1 MNADIYED
9 GRVDLMDM
17 AMLAS
22 WWADDQCQTPAACMG
37 ADINRDGVVD
47 IDDLR
52 VFVDQWLY

>member
-1 MNADIYED
+1 
-9 GRVDLMDM
+9 M

-22 WWADDQCQTPAACMG
+22 WWIDDLCQAPAACMG

>member
-1 MNADIYED
+1 
-9 GRVDLMDM
+9 MDM

-22 WWADDQCQTPAACMG
+22 WWVDDQCQTPAACMG
-37 ADINRDGVVD
+37 ADIYRDGVVD

>member
-1 MNADIYED
+1 
-9 GRVDLMDM
+9 M

-22 WWADDQCQTPAACMG
+22 WWIDDLCQTTAAYMG